1 MDFKKL
7 TREVFMLCLFLL
19 LFAITP
25 GFGKLNLE
33 DYNIDKNGGWNR
45 LTDETLKFKN
55 VNCGFDV
62 HCADAPAKKADI
74 YSEENG
80 GFLSTLFIN

>member
-7 TREVFMLCLFLL
+7 TREVLMLCLFLL

-33 DYNIDKNGGWNR
+33 NYNIDKNGGWNR

-55 VNCGFDV
+55 DNCSFEL
-62 HCADAPAKKADI
+62 HCMDAPAKQADT
-74 YSEENG
+74 YSEGNG
-80 GFLSTLFIN
+80 GFVSTLFIN